1 MRVLEFYSLSYIS
14 YIVLYLGGITVAVSS
29 ISVALF
35 KKMVMN
41 GAINLKNNH
50 KRVDELNVFPVPD
63 GDTGTN
69 MSMTVMS
76 GVREMNSC
84 ESSSII
90 EIGKVLSRGAL
101 MGARGNSGV
110 ILSQFFRGIYVGMQ
124 GLEHNFLSIEDFMN
138 CLESGCKVAYKAVM
152 EPVEGTILTVVR
164 EAAES
169 TRENISSFNTINAL
183 MKHYEEA
190 ASRSLENTPN
200 LLPVLKEAGVVDSG
214 GAGFLEIIKGMIMAL
229 NGKML
234 EAAEESAPQEKSAA
248 GSAEAEIKFGY
259 CTEFIVDLKDP
270 VNFDENVLKSVL
282 SYLGDSLVVVKD
294 DNLCKVHVHTNRPGR
309 VLEDAQKYGEFV
321 TLKIENM
328 RLQHSNLKAGVAD
341 ELEKAK
347 KHFALVA
354 VCFGEGISQTFKDL
368 GVDYIIE
375 GGQTMNPSTEAFV
388 AACKEVLAENIIII
402 PNNGNVVM
410 AAEQATSLVEGV
422 NVKVLPAKTIAQG
435 YASLMTFDAE
445 ADMKTNLAAMTEAV
459 EHVKT
464 GEVTYSIRDTEIGGV
479 KIASGDFMGIAN
491 GEIVVSTKSQLD
503 ALKTLLKALIDE
515 ESQIVTFF
523 CGKDA
528 SEEEIDMLEDICK
541 EYNSSIEVEI
551 VEGQQEIYSY
561 IIAVE

>member
-1 MRVLEFYSLSYIS
+1 M
-14 YIVLYLGGITVAVSS
+14 AVSS

-50 KRVDELNVFPVPD
+50 KKIDELNVFPVPD

-76 GVREMNSC
+76 GVREMDSC

-90 EIGKVLSRGAL
+90 EVGKVLSRGAL

-110 ILSQFFRGIYVGMQ
+110 ILSQFFRGVYVGMQ
-124 GLEHNFLSIEDFMN
+124 KLDHNELTVEDFMN
-138 CLESGCKVAYKAVM
+138 CLDSGCKVAYKAVM

-164 EAAES
+164 EAAE
-169 TRENISSFNTINAL
+169 NTKQHLNEFKTIDQL
-183 MKHYEEA
+183 LKYYHSEA
-190 ASRSLENTPN
+190 QKSLNNTPN

-214 GAGFLEIIKGMIMAL
+214 GAGFLEIVEGMIMAL

-234 EAAEESAPQEKSAA
+234 EASEATPKQASAA
-248 GSAEAEIKFGY
+248 GNLDVEIKFGY
-259 CTEFIVDLKDP
+259 CTEFILDLKDP
-270 VNFDENVLKSVL
+270 QNFDEGTLKSVL
-282 SYLGDSLVVVKD
+282 SMLGDSLVVVKD
-294 DNLCKVHVHTNRPGR
+294 DNICKVHVHTNRPGR
-309 VLEDAQKYGEFV
+309 ALEAAQKYGEFV

-328 RLQHSNLKAGVAD
+328 RLQHSSLKEGASD
-341 ELEKAK
+341 EESQPK

-388 AACKEVLAENIIII
+388 EACKAVHAENIIII

-410 AAEQATSLVEGV
+410 AAAQAAKLMDKSRVE
-422 NVKVLPAKTIAQG
+422 VLKAKTIAQG

-445 ADMKTNLAAMTEAV
+445 QTMEANLEAMTEAV

-479 KIASGDFMGIAN
+479 KIAAGDFMGIAN
-491 GEIVVSTKSQLD
+491 GEIIVSTKNQKD
-503 ALKTLLKALIDE
+503 ALNGTLKSLIDE

-523 CGKDA
+523 CGNDA
-528 SEEEIDMLEDICK
+528 KEEEVELLEDMCRN
-541 EYNSSIEVEI
+541 YNSSVEVEI
-551 VEGQQEIYSY
+551 IEGKQDIYSY

>member
-1 MRVLEFYSLSYIS
+1 M
-14 YIVLYLGGITVAVSS
+14 AVSS

-50 KRVDELNVFPVPD
+50 KKIDELNVFPVPD

-76 GVREMNSC
+76 GVREMDSC

-90 EIGKVLSRGAL
+90 EVGKVLSRGAL

-110 ILSQFFRGIYVGMQ
+110 ILSQFFRGVYVGMQ
-124 GLEHNFLSIEDFMN
+124 KLDHNELTVEDFMN
-138 CLESGCKVAYKAVM
+138 CLDSGCKVAYKAVM

-164 EAAES
+164 EAAE
-169 TRENISSFNTINAL
+169 NTKQHLNEFKTIDQL
-183 MKHYEEA
+183 LKYYHSEA
-190 ASRSLENTPN
+190 QKSLNNTPN

-214 GAGFLEIIKGMIMAL
+214 GAGFLEIVEGMIMAL

-234 EAAEESAPQEKSAA
+234 EASEATPKQASAA
-248 GSAEAEIKFGY
+248 GNLDVEIKFGY
-259 CTEFIVDLKDP
+259 CTEFILDLKDP
-270 VNFDENVLKSVL
+270 QNFDEGTLKSVL
-282 SYLGDSLVVVKD
+282 SMLGDSLVVVKD
-294 DNLCKVHVHTNRPGR
+294 DNICKVHVHTNRPGR
-309 VLEDAQKYGEFV
+309 ALEAAQKYGEFV

-328 RLQHSNLKAGVAD
+328 RLQHSSLKEGASD
-341 ELEKAK
+341 EESQPK

-388 AACKEVLAENIIII
+388 EACKAVHAENIIII

-410 AAEQATSLVEGV
+410 AAAQAAKLMDKSRVE
-422 NVKVLPAKTIAQG
+422 VLKAKTIAQG

-445 ADMKTNLAAMTEAV
+445 QTMEANLEAMTEAV

-479 KIASGDFMGIAN
+479 KIAAGDFMGIAN
-491 GEIVVSTKSQLD
+491 GEIIVSTKNQKD
-503 ALKTLLKALIDE
+503 ALNGTLESLIDE

-523 CGKDA
+523 CGNDA
-528 SEEEIDMLEDICK
+528 KEEEIELLEDMCRT
-541 EYNSSIEVEI
+541 YNSSVEVEI
-551 VEGQQEIYSY
+551 IEGKQDIYSY

>member
-1 MRVLEFYSLSYIS
+1 M
-14 YIVLYLGGITVAVSS
+14 AVSS

-50 KRVDELNVFPVPD
+50 KKIDELNVFPVPD

-76 GVREMNSC
+76 GVREMASC

-110 ILSQFFRGIYVGMQ
+110 ILSQFFRGVYVGMKE
-124 GLEHNFLSIEDFMN
+124 LDHNSLSVEDFMN

-169 TRENISSFNTINAL
+169 TRASIASFKTIDAL
-183 MKHYEEA
+183 LKHYIA
-190 ASRSLENTPN
+190 AAEKSLENTPN

-214 GAGFLEIIKGMIMAL
+214 GAGFLEIIKGMNMAL

-234 EAAEESAPQEKSAA
+234 EAVVEGSSEAKSAA
-248 GSAEAEIKFGY
+248 ESVNNEIKFSY
-259 CTEFIVDLKDP
+259 CTEFTVDLKDP
-270 VNFDENVLKSVL
+270 ESFGDNDLKSVL
-282 SYLGDSLVVVKD
+282 SLLGDSLVVQKEG
-294 DNLCKVHVHTNRPGR
+294 NLCKVHVHTNRPGR
-309 VLEDAQKYGEFV
+309 ALEAAQKYGEFV
-321 TLKIENM
+321 KVEVENV
-328 RLQHSNLKAGVAD
+328 RLQHTHV
-341 ELEKAK
+341 EKGIAAKVDTPK
-347 KHFALVA
+347 KHFALIA
-354 VCFGEGISQTFKDL
+354 VCFGDGISQTFKDL
-368 GVDYIIE
+368 GVDYVIE

-388 AACKEVLAENIIII
+388 EACNNVAAENIIII

-410 AAEQATSLVEGV
+410 AAEQASKLVEGV
-422 NVKVLPAKTIAQG
+422 NVQVLKAKTIAQG

-445 ADMKTNLAAMTEAV
+445 ADMETNLAAMTEAV

-479 KIASGDFMGIAN
+479 KITAGDFMGIAN
-491 GEIVVSTKSQLD
+491 GEIIVSTKNQMD
-503 ALKTLLKALIDE
+503 ALKELLKPLIDE

-528 SEEEIDMLEDICK
+528 SSEEVDLLEDLCK
-541 EYNSSIEVEI
+541 EFNSSIEVEI
-551 VEGQQEIYSY
+551 VEGKQDIYSY
-561 IIAVE
+561 IVAVE

>member
-1 MRVLEFYSLSYIS
+1 M
-14 YIVLYLGGITVAVSS
+14 AVSS

-50 KRVDELNVFPVPD
+50 KKIDELNVFPVPD

-76 GVREMNSC
+76 GVREMDSC

-90 EIGKVLSRGAL
+90 EVGKVLSRGAL

-110 ILSQFFRGIYVGMQ
+110 ILSQFFRGVYVGMQ
-124 GLEHNFLSIEDFMN
+124 KLDHNELTVEDFMN
-138 CLESGCKVAYKAVM
+138 CLDSGCKVAYKAVM

-164 EAAES
+164 EAAE
-169 TRENISSFNTINAL
+169 NTKQHLNEFKTIDQL
-183 MKHYEEA
+183 LKHYHSEA
-190 ASRSLENTPN
+190 QKSLNNTPN

-214 GAGFLEIIKGMIMAL
+214 GAGFLEIVEGMIMAL

-234 EAAEESAPQEKSAA
+234 EASEATPKQASAA
-248 GSAEAEIKFGY
+248 GNLDVEIKFGY
-259 CTEFIVDLKDP
+259 CTEFILDLKDP
-270 VNFDENVLKSVL
+270 QNFDEGTLKSVL
-282 SYLGDSLVVVKD
+282 SMLGDSLVVVKD
-294 DNLCKVHVHTNRPGR
+294 DNICKVHVHTNRPGR
-309 VLEDAQKYGEFV
+309 ALEAAQKYGEFV

-328 RLQHSNLKAGVAD
+328 RLQHSSLKEGASD
-341 ELEKAK
+341 EESQPK

-388 AACKEVLAENIIII
+388 EACKAVHAENIIII

-410 AAEQATSLVEGV
+410 AAAQAAKLMDKSRVE
-422 NVKVLPAKTIAQG
+422 VLKAKTIAQG

-445 ADMKTNLAAMTEAV
+445 QTMEANLEAMTEAV

-479 KIASGDFMGIAN
+479 KIAAGDFMGIAN
-491 GEIVVSTKSQLD
+491 GEIIVSTKNQKD
-503 ALKTLLKALIDE
+503 ALNGTLESLIDE

-523 CGKDA
+523 CGNDA
-528 SEEEIDMLEDICK
+528 KEEEIELLEDMCRT
-541 EYNSSIEVEI
+541 YNSSVEVEI
-551 VEGQQEIYSY
+551 IEGKQDIYSY